1 MTVNQ
6 ITPGAML
13 LSANIFLKEIYY
25 NEEIKKNMDHL
36 LFCIK
41 QCLYKTTYTH

>member
-25 NEEIKKNMDHL
+25 NEDIKKSA
-36 LFCIK
+36 I
-41 QCLYKTTYTH
+41 LYKTVLI